1 VTVADTL
8 DNRKEEK
15 RSAYL
20 YRIVP
25 KPRKAARGLAVLGTG
40 GRRRETRSDLS
51 GLSPRVGEKFSGSLI
66 PFFSR
71 AGEYKEGIGA
81 MNNALKSAA
90 EQPSMA
96 KPRG

>member
-8 DNRKEEK
+8 DNWKEEK

-20 YRIVP
+20 YRIVA
-25 KPRKAARGLAVLGTG
+25 KAEEGSPRAGCSWNWRPTPGNTQRFV
-40 GRRRETRSDLS
+40 